1 MPISREH
8 FDEGRTPSLGER
20 ITLFLERHPDQ
31 AFTIDEIARALKLPA
46 ARRAVSSNPARNR
59 EIQRS
64 RAELTATLNLLSGNR
79 KIASKLIGPP
89 GERDVYHSSHEEG
102 KGAERHGRAAH

>member
-20 ITLFLERHPDQ
+20 ITLFLERHQDK
-31 AFTIDEIARALKLPA
+31 AFTIEELARALKLPA
-46 ARRAVSSNPARNR
+46 ARRAVSANPARNR
-59 EIQRS
+59 EVERS
-64 RAELTATLNLLSGNR
+64 RAELLATLNLLSGNG

-89 GERDVYHSSHEEG
+89 GERDVYYSWHEAG
-102 KGAERHGRAAH
+102 RTAERHGRAVR